1 MAEKLNTSDCDQ
13 CSEAGRKGRL
23 KTCQINFNEAVII
36 CTNALCSFGL
46 ESGDTLSRSLSAII
60 LKGKYKYG
68 LCSAS
73 QSTCTSHTKSRLPN
87 AGSISGPS
95 LSVSSATWG
104 SLHTGLPGVKNLGK
118 DQIIQNF
125 LYQLRSLEKPH
136 VMLGNMKEKIRMAHQ
151 QQHRSPEFSAIKNT
165 SNSKHITDN
174 KDVFINSTPSC
185 ITKNSF
191 AQSDHIPENSDKWKW
206 ESFLQWQNKDAL
218 CWLDVVLCLLV
229 HNQTLFNLL
238 KDNRCPKESVI
249 FTLLKA
255 YHQAQDL
262 INGKK
267 KCFQRNSPDS
277 AFVQSVL
284 SNTHRKSEMKCSR
297 GHGPR
302 CSSGRTDT
310 SIQTGAGNSPSLGML
325 GESLYESPGLA
336 VSCKTME
343 DVREAVWQRLQ
354 SKLKSFSALVQ
365 EILEVKAHFQMRY
378 WFSYTCLGCGE
389 VEESTHENIL
399 PSFPNTYVDFII
411 EKPAHIRKCMK
422 LMHFAEGLPHNNLTA
437 LDLQFQG
444 DYCKVKGVV
453 RYTNNPDHFTAWIR
467 NGTDDT
473 WMECDD
479 LKSPVCR
486 FLREAPN
493 FPPQE
498 IHIGG
503 NAAELSSPNSASCRS
518 TNARTQLDFQFT
530 KSDHSSS
537 LGKPVLE
544 DHTLKLGWQTSK
556 LAKQSADAHIFRK
569 GGLNKDI
576 SCNSGMLGVEARSTK
591 FSGLN
596 SSMFDSQ
603 ADINL
608 GTVQA
613 SAFRTSGH
621 SSSNLVTCKCVPS
634 SDVCACDQRE
644 KELPRFVSTAFNR
657 QTLLKPTPLHYAAP
671 DQNFVP

>member
-46 ESGDTLSRSLSAII
+46 ESGDTLSRSLSVIS

-151 QQHRSPEFSAIKNT
+151 QQQSLCDQENTNSLATTKTYTKLKLKRGFEGFQKQTEICVNKNTSENKSFSYQPSFVNQNEKLKTSSSQNSRSSEFSAIKNT

-218 CWLDVVLCLLV
+218 CWLYVVLCLLV

-267 KCFQRNSPDS
+267 KCLQRNSPGS

-284 SNTHRKSEMKCSR
+284 SNTHSKSEMECSR

-399 PSFPNTYVDFII
+399 PSFPNTYVDFSI

-422 LMHFAEGLPHNNLTA
+422 CQQESSRVMTYERLPNTLVMHFAEGLPHNNLTA

-444 DYCKVKGVV
+444 DYYKVKGVV

-498 IHIGG
+498 IHIVMWDKKT
-503 NAAELSSPNSASCRS
+503 SP
-518 TNARTQLDFQFT
+518 
-530 KSDHSSS
+530 
-537 LGKPVLE
+537 
-544 DHTLKLGWQTSK
+544 GWQC
-556 LAKQSADAHIFRK
+556 R
-569 GGLNKDI
+569 
-576 SCNSGMLGVEARSTK
+576 
-591 FSGLN
+591 
-596 SSMFDSQ
+596 
-603 ADINL
+603 
-608 GTVQA
+608 
-613 SAFRTSGH
+613 
-621 SSSNLVTCKCVPS
+621 
-634 SDVCACDQRE
+634 
-644 KELPRFVSTAFNR
+644 
-657 QTLLKPTPLHYAAP
+657 
-671 DQNFVP
+671 